1 MTLLQAILL
10 GFIEGI
16 TEFLPVSSTAHLLVA
31 QRLLG
36 ISDPSEF
43 FTVVVQ
49 LGAIA
54 GLIVSEYSVLKTIIL
69 EFLQTTSQ
77 PQKIKDTMLVKLAV
91 GSVPIVVVGFL
102 LKDTIASFHSNFL
115 LIAFMSVVVGVFLLI
130 AQRMAGKKEVLVGHQ
145 RLFIMGLFQSIALLP
160 GTSRSGITAAGGM
173 VQGMNLSQALEYSFL
188 LSIPALLLAGLYEMI
203 SLRGT
208 ALEPGLLE
216 LTALASI
223 VAFGCAIVSISFL
236 RKSVRRVGFLPFVL
250 YRFAFALFILF
261 AL

>member
-10 GFIEGI
+10 GFIEGV

-43 FTVVVQ
+43 FTVIVQ

-54 GLIVSEYSVLKTIIL
+54 GLIVSEFSVLKTIVI
-69 EFLQTTSQ
+69 EFFASVSKPARL
-77 PQKIKDTMLVKLAV
+77 KDSRLVQLGI
-91 GSVPIVVVGFL
+91 GSIPIVIIGFL
-102 LKDTIASFHSNFL
+102 LKDTVSLFHSNFV
-115 LIAFMSVVVGVFLLI
+115 LIAFMSVIVGIFLLV
-130 AQRMAGKKEVLVGHQ
+130 AERMAGKSDKVVGAKQ
-145 RLFIMGLFQSIALLP
+145 LFIMGLFQTISLIP

-203 SLRGT
+203 KLQGT
-208 ALEPGLLE
+208 VLEPGIVEMTLLA
-216 LTALASI
+216 AL

-236 RKSVRRVGFLPFVL
+236 RRSVRRLGFLPFVL
-250 YRFAFALFILF
+250 YRFAFAFLILW
-261 AL
+261 LL

>member
-36 ISDPSEF
+36 ISTPSEF
-43 FTVVVQ
+43 FTVIVQ

-54 GLIVSEYSVLKTIIL
+54 GLIVSEFSTLKTIIT
-69 EFLQTTSQ
+69 EFLKSLSKPEQV
-77 PQKIKDTMLVKLAV
+77 KETMAVKLAL
-91 GSVPIVVVGFL
+91 GSIPIILVGFL
-102 LKDTIASFHSNFL
+102 LKDTVSYFHSNFL
-115 LIAFMSVVVGVFLLI
+115 LIAVLSVVVGVFLLI
-130 AQRMAGKKEVLVGHQ
+130 AERMAGKKEVAVGHRQ
-145 RLFIMGLFQSIALLP
+145 LLIMGVFQSIALLP

-173 VQGMNLSQALEYSFL
+173 VQGMTLSQALEYSFL

-203 SLRGT
+203 SLRDT
-208 ALEPGLLE
+208 VLEPGLLP
-216 LTALASI
+216 LTLLASV
-223 VAFGCAIVSISFL
+223 VAFGCAIGSISFL
-236 RKSVRRVGFLPFVL
+236 RASVRRLGFLPFVL
-250 YRFAFALFILF
+250 YRFAFALFILI